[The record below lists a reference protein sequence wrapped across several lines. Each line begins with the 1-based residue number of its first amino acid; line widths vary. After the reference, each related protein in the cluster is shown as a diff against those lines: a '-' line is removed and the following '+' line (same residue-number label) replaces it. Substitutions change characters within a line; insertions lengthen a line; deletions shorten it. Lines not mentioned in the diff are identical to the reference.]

1 MADLLDAEY
10 KETKIGRAEIRQ
22 IFSMGKGRNIAG
34 CMVTEGVIQ
43 RKCIARLMRKSELV
57 YESKIETLKRFKDD
71 AKEVRAGYE
80 CGISLEGCD
89 DLQEG
94 DTIECYA
101 VEEQRASL

>member
-1 MADLLDAEY
+1 
-10 KETKIGRAEIRQ
+10 
-22 IFSMGKGRNIAG
+22 MGKGRNIAG

-43 RKCIARLMRKSELV
+43 RNCIARLMRNSELV
-57 YESKIETLKRFKDD
+57 HESKIETLKRFKDD

-80 CGISLEGCD
+80 CGINVEGCD
-89 DLQEG
+89 DFQEG